1 MTERR
6 VGRRLGVS
14 LFAVVLALAFSAPGF
29 AATNPGNT
37 KAGKKI
43 FTQFCGSCHKL
54 KDAKTVG
61 TVGPNLDKGK
71 RTYAKIVITV
81 TKGKGAMT
89 SYSYLGKKK
98 IQDVAAYVFKKKV

>member
-1 MTERR
+1 MALTK
-6 VGRRLGVS
+6 VGRRAGVG
-14 LFAVVLALAFSAPGF
+14 LVAMVLAMALSAPGL

-37 KAGKKI
+37 KKGKTI
-43 FTQFCGSCHKL
+43 FTQLCGSCHTL

-71 RTYAKIVITV
+71 RTYAKIVATV

-89 SYSYLGKKK
+89 SYKYLGKVK
-98 IQDVAAYVFKKKV
+98 IQDVSAYVFKKKV